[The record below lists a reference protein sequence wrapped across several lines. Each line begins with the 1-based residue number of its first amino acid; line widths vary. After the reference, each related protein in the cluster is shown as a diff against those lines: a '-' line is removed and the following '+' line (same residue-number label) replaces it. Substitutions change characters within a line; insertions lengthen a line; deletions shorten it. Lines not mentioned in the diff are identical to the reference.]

1 MLVIHF
7 DPCVTPDGVD
17 DSAAYVDATW
27 GHRDQLVD
35 LYSRWAGY
43 ETESVCV
50 LAPEHERPHGGARM
64 AGLRTV
70 VPLWYSH
77 EGIPALPAADVRSQ
91 IWVVNGQQL
100 PMIDWSAARAAVRRH
115 SSDIIVFGS
124 SCPQSKPHYPESVL
138 VGKTGEVVKLT
149 RHYSD
154 SPAFTD
160 LWCGEASFLVASGRH
175 ASAVLNHI
183 AARGWGLDSI
193 GALTRRFSVRWSS
206 TPCVLSGFALP
217 PATHP
222 QRAASHDGTE
232 PERQTDPP
240 QIVDNA
246 DADDKPAGGLI
257 YLLTKRL
264 FDIIASGLGLLIL
277 SPILLAIAVL
287 IKATSHGP
295 VLFGHKRQGMAGREF
310 RCWKFRSMLVG
321 AEAMQAELRHKNEVD
336 GPQFKITDDP
346 RITRVG
352 AWLRRSNLDE
362 LPQLFN
368 VLVGD
373 MSLVGPRPSPD
384 AENQLCPAWRRTRLS
399 VKPGITGLWQ
409 VLRMRSPHASDFQEW
424 IYYDVEYNRHR
435 TLLLDL
441 QLVLYTVLAIF
452 MPQCVDGLARR
463 LHRRGVCRYSSR
475 LMDADASSADT
486 SC

>member
-17 DSAAYVDATW
+17 ESAAFVDATW

-43 ETESVCV
+43 EAESVCV
-50 LAPEHERPHGGARM
+50 LAPENERSHGGGRLAN
-64 AGLRTV
+64 LETV
-70 VPLWYSH
+70 SPLWYSH
-77 EGIPALPAADVRSQ
+77 EGIPALPATADRSQ
-91 IWVVNGQQL
+91 IWVVNGRQL
-100 PMIDWSAARAAVRRH
+100 PMIDWSAARASVRRH
-115 SSDIIVFGS
+115 SADIIVFGS

-138 VGKTGEVVKLT
+138 VAKTGEVVKLT

-154 SPAFTD
+154 SPDFTD
-160 LWCGEASFLVASGRH
+160 LWCGDASFLVASGRH
-175 ASAVLNHI
+175 TSAVLNHI
-183 AARGWGLDSI
+183 ATRGWGLDSI
-193 GALTRRFSVRWSS
+193 GALTRRFSVRWSP

-217 PATHP
+217 PATHKQGSAP
-222 QRAASHDGTE
+222 RNGTE
-232 PERQTDPP
+232 SGARSDSP
-240 QIVDNA
+240 QVVDTGEV
-246 DADDKPAGGLI
+246 DDKPAGGLM
-257 YLLTKRL
+257 YLFTKRL
-264 FDIIASGLGLLIL
+264 IDIVASGLGLLIL
-277 SPILLAIAVL
+277 APLLLTIAVL

-295 VLFGHKRQGMAGREF
+295 ALFGHKRQGLAGREF

-336 GPQFKITDDP
+336 GPQFKIADDP
-346 RITRVG
+346 RITRIG
-352 AWLRRSNLDE
+352 DWLRRCNLDE

-368 VLVGD
+368 VLVGE

-384 AENQLCPAWRRTRLS
+384 DENQLCPAWRRTRLS

-409 VLRMRSPHASDFQEW
+409 VLRLRAPHASDFQEW
-424 IYYDVEYNRHR
+424 IYYDVEYTRHR

-441 QLVLYTVLAIF
+441 QLVLYTPLAIF
-452 MPQCVDGLARR
+452 KPRRVDGLAHR
-463 LHRRGVCRYSSR
+463 LHRRGICRYSSR
-475 LMDADASSADT
+475 VVDSDASSADT